1 MLTFDEMMG
10 VKLCL
15 AVYSQMKKNNAG
27 KQFFTGMYNGK
38 TLGKVY
44 NCFFPET
51 ILQRFWYY
59 MSAHNLG
66 TQTEGLHKL
75 VPVTKGKLFAS
86 YQNC

>member
-15 AVYSQMKKNNAG
+15 VVYPQMKKNNAG

-44 NCFFPET
+44 NCFF
-51 ILQRFWYY
+51 QR
-59 MSAHNLG
+59 
-66 TQTEGLHKL
+66 
-75 VPVTKGKLFAS
+75 LFYS
-86 YQNC
+86 DFDII